1 MLRIAGIWWI
11 ALTAIHAL
19 VGITLYFDQWQ
30 AIAQDGWFNAIA
42 PDPLAPMIDRE
53 DALWFMFLTPF
64 LLLLGRFC
72 LWADHQH
79 LAFPRSVGVILI
91 VSVLI
96 GLFLEPISGLWLLLP
111 PSAMLLW
118 SAQPK
123 ELSH

>member
-11 ALTAIHAL
+11 AVSAIHVL
-19 VGITLYFDQWQ
+19 VGIMLYFDQWQ

-42 PDPLAPMIDRE
+42 PDPLASMFDSE

-64 LLLLGRFC
+64 LLLLGRLC

-79 LAFPRSVGVILI
+79 LVFPRSIGVILI